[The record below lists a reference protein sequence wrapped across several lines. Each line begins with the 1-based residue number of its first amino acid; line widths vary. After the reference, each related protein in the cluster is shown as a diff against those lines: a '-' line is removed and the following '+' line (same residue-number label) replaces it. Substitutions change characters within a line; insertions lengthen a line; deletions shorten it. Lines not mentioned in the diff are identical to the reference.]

1 MPWDQDRI
9 AIEAHYSPGAEERRL
24 ATLARL
30 EFLRMTEIIHRYLP
44 PEPAVIADVGG
55 GPGTYAVPLAAR
67 GYTVHLL
74 DPVAGHVALAQER
87 SRALSAGKL
96 ASAQVGHALD
106 LPWEDETIDVCLFF
120 GPMYHITGAQERRE
134 ALREARRVLRPGGL
148 LLATAI
154 SRFASTFAGL
164 ARGLLA
170 DPAFRPIVERDVST
184 GQHRNPE
191 RRPEWFT
198 TAFYH
203 LPEDFAEEIRDGE
216 FDLDP
221 IIAVDGPAGYLR
233 NLAWWLDDPDRRV
246 TLLSTVARV
255 ETEPSLL
262 GASPQLFAAARKP
275 SEPTERIRPDPG
287 EARC

>member
-1 MPWDQDRI
+1 
-9 AIEAHYSPGAEERRL
+9 
-24 ATLARL
+24 
-30 EFLRMTEIIHRYLP
+30 MTEIIRRYLSQK
-44 PEPAVIADVGG
+44 PAVIADIGG
-55 GPGTYAVPLAAR
+55 GPGTYALPLAAE

-74 DPVAGHVALAQER
+74 DPIAGHVATAQEH
-87 SRALSAGKL
+87 SRARREGKL

-106 LPWEDETIDVCLFF
+106 LPWPDETIDMCLFF
-120 GPMYHITGAQERRE
+120 GPMYHLTAAQERRK

-164 ARGLLA
+164 ARDLLA
-170 DPAFRPIVERDVST
+170 DPDFRPIVEMDVRT

-203 LPEDFAEEIRDGE
+203 LPELFAEEIRGAD
-216 FDLDP
+216 FDLDS

-233 NLAWWLDDPDRRV
+233 NLAWWLDDPDRRE
-246 TLLSTVARV
+246 TLLGTVRRV
-255 ETEPSLL
+255 ESEPSLL
-262 GASPQLFAAARKP
+262 GASPQLLAIAHRPPGVSVGAQKLSP
-275 SEPTERIRPDPG
+275 S
-287 EARC
+287 